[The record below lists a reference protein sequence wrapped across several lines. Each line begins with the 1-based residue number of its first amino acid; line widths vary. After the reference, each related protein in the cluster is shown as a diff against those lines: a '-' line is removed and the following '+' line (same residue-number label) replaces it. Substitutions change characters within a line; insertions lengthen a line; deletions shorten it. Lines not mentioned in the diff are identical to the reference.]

1 MREREEYVYRAPVEA
16 AQQRQLRHPRFE
28 YLVDVHHADGPVLV
42 VDDDERRDLPLLDDA
57 HGFDGEAVGERVYLS
72 LINSAKHRLYM
83 ATPYLLIDEEMQNAI
98 CQAAKSGV
106 DVRLLLPHIPDK
118 KAVFNLTRSYY
129 GPLMEA
135 GVRIYEFTPGFVHEK
150 MFIVDDSVGSV
161 GTINLDYRSL
171 YLHFE
176 NGTLLFGDPS
186 IAKMR
191 QDYLQSIEKSE
202 LITKERYAFLER
214 KNKYYWAIL
223 RIIAPFL

>member
-1 MREREEYVYRAPVEA
+1 M
-16 AQQRQLRHPRFE
+16 
-28 YLVDVHHADGPVLV
+28 
-42 VDDDERRDLPLLDDA
+42 
-57 HGFDGEAVGERVYLS
+57 
-72 LINSAKHRLYM
+72 
-83 ATPYLLIDEEMQNAI
+83 
-98 CQAAKSGV
+98 
-106 DVRLLLPHIPDK
+106 
-118 KAVFNLTRSYY
+118 TRSYY